1 MGHVQPDRVARQHR
15 ELAEAGA
22 RAVDGDCEGEGGG
35 GRGGVAGDKMVE
47 AALAGR
53 GAVGGDLG
61 PVLPHDGEQG
71 RLLGGVRDA
80 TLEVRGAQLLPDAP

>member
-1 MGHVQPDRVARQHR
+1 MARQHW

-22 RAVDGDCEGEGGG
+22 GAVNGDCEGEGRG
-35 GRGGVAGDKMVE
+35 GRLGVAGDKMVE

-71 RLLGGVRDA
+71 RLLGGVRDS
-80 TLEVRGAQLLPDAP
+80 TLEVRGLQLLPDPP